1 MKQNGEKYF
10 VQVNGNENQ
19 PSFGFVLDHH
29 TWNFDLSKVR
39 IFNLH
44 HHSHNFPTIIVTR
57 QVMTSDTLQFGT
69 TLSIIIIYN
78 L

>member
-19 PSFGFVLDHH
+19 PSFGFVVDHH

-39 IFNLH
+39 NFNLH